1 MNTRTL
7 MIDVTFGLT
16 LGMGVLLWQNVTASE
31 NTKTSFQVEKV
42 YSVQDSEGAVH
53 VCEPLNFLAATSG
66 NRSVDAES
74 LTLENTKWHC
84 YLEESESPLSGS
96 GVIGVS
102 TDDAKL
108 YRTERFDI

>member
-7 MIDVTFGLT
+7 IIDVTFGLT
-16 LGMGVLLWQNVTASE
+16 LGMGVLLWQNVTSSE
-31 NTKTSFQVEKV
+31 KSKVPFQVEKV
-42 YSVQDSEGAVH
+42 YSIQDTEGAVH

-66 NRSVDAES
+66 SRSIDAES

-84 YLEESESPLSGS
+84 YVEESESPLSGT

-102 TDDAKL
+102 SPSFGV
-108 YRTERFDI
+108 R